1 MAGHGFGAVYTVF
14 EDNLETYP
22 GESWP
27 SWGERKQQLIDAGE
41 GASDKNAATYREA
54 ARTAGEDQGLLTGE
68 ESFLLHTLYGSL
80 TEPSWA
86 TGFRIPDEAVP
97 ILLEIFVE
105 PGRPQPPKSDGDHS
119 GDGSRLSETAGQ

>member
-54 ARTAGEDQGLLTGE
+54 ARTAAAD
-68 ESFLLHTLYGSL
+68 
-80 TEPSWA
+80 
-86 TGFRIPDEAVP
+86 
-97 ILLEIFVE
+97 
-105 PGRPQPPKSDGDHS
+105 PPYVLQAMPENVRGMV
-119 GDGSRLSETAGQ
+119 R